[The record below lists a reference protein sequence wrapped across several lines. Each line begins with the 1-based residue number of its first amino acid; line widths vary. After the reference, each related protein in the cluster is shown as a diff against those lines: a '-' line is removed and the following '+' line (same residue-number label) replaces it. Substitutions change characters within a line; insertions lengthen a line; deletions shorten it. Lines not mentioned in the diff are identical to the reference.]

1 MFSCLFMQRCTTYLV
16 IQGNF
21 GRQLAVADCGSVS
34 YLVIHGTLIHS
45 EFIRKP
51 GITMQLNAYF

>member
-1 MFSCLFMQRCTTYLV
+1 MFSCPFMQRCTTYLV

-21 GRQLAVADCGSVS
+21 GLRLAVADCGSVS

-51 GITMQLNAYF
+51 GITS